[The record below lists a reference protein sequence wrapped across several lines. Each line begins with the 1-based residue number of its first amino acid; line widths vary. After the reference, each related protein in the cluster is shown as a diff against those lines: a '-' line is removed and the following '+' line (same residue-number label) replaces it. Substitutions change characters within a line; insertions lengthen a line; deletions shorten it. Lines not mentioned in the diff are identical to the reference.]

1 MALIGTNVA
10 MVGGRAKVMGAVNYA
25 PDLVFPRMLYAKALR
40 SPYPHAKIQRIDP
53 SKAEKFP
60 GVVALITRDDL
71 KEINPYF
78 GPVVDD
84 QPVVAMDRVRHVG
97 EVVALLAA
105 ESPEIAEE
113 AVNLIEVEY
122 RELPAVFDIIEA
134 IEPGAPV
141 LHAER
146 KETTAG
152 VHREE
157 FNFKVGGNIC
167 SVYHVED
174 GDIKRGFEDADEILE
189 NTYTLPPVQ
198 HGHIEPHAATA
209 FWEPGG
215 KLVLHTATQ
224 NPSGVQEQLAQ
235 IFRLPENQVRVIVP
249 LIGGGYGGKTHARL
263 EPALALLAR
272 KAGRPVQWVL
282 TREEVFLTARRYG
295 ALVNIKTGFKHDGR
309 VVAREVE
316 AFYEVGAYAL
326 NGPVNAK
333 TGCYVSSG
341 PYNIPNRSLTTYSV
355 YTNLPPTGPY
365 RGVGVSHV
373 CWAYESEMDDIARR
387 LKIDPLELR
396 LKHLVHEGDVF
407 VTGEK
412 LVSVGIADCLE
423 RTADAMG
430 WNGREE
436 QAPPTAGKNLVRGKG
451 LAVTMKSTTT
461 PTTSSASVRLN
472 ADGSAV
478 LLTSSVEIGQGLLT
492 SMAQIVGEELGLPF
506 EKITVSSPDTDLTPY
521 DKSTS
526 SSRTTFHMG
535 HAAQQAAREVKNQ
548 LLEVTAK
555 KLEARIEDLELRDGA
570 VAVRGVP
577 EKKLSIADVFKARFG
592 STVGSM
598 FGGHCFKS
606 QGGLDPK
613 TGKGKA
619 AAFWF
624 FSACGA
630 EVEVDIETGKVRV
643 LRTVSAVDAGKAIHP
658 RQCGLQNEGSL
669 LSGMGSALF
678 EEMLYENGQ
687 PINSSFLD
695 YMLPSLEDHPQEFQS
710 ILVETPHP
718 EGPFGAK
725 GVGEAALPPVAP
737 AIGNAIANA
746 LGGVRIRDLP
756 VAPYKIVAAIQ
767 AERRKVTSNAES

>member
-1 MALIGTNVA
+1 MALVGTDVT
-10 MVGGRAKVMGAVNYA
+10 MVGGRAKVTGAVNYT
-25 PDLVFPRMLYAKALR
+25 PDLEFPRMLYAKALR
-40 SPYPHAKIQRIDP
+40 SPYPHANLLRVDTG
-53 SKAEKFP
+53 KALKLP
-60 GVVALITRDDL
+60 GVAAIITRDDL
-71 KEINPYF
+71 DGLNPYF

-84 QPVVAMDRVRHVG
+84 QPVVATERVRHVG
-97 EVVALLAA
+97 EVVALVAA
-105 ESPEIAEE
+105 ESREIAEE
-113 AVNLIEVEY
+113 ALGLIEVDY
-122 RELPAVFDIIEA
+122 QELPAVFDILA
-134 IEPGAPV
+134 AVRPDAPV
-141 LHAER
+141 LHVQR
-146 KETTAG
+146 NETTAG

-157 FNFKVGGNIC
+157 FNFQVGGNVC
-167 SVYHVED
+167 SVYHVGD
-174 GDIKRGFEDADEILE
+174 GDIKKGFAEADEILE

-209 FWEPGG
+209 YWEPSG
-215 KLVLHTATQ
+215 KLVIHSASQ

-235 IFRLPENQVRVIVP
+235 IFKLPENQVRIIVP
-249 LIGGGYGGKTHARL
+249 LVGGGYGGKTHARL

-272 KAGRPVQWVL
+272 KARRPVQWVL
-282 TREEVFLTARRYG
+282 TRDEVFLTGRRYG
-295 ALVNIKTGFKHDGR
+295 ALVKIKTGFKRDGR
-309 VVAREVE
+309 IVARQVE
-316 AFYEVGAYAL
+316 AFYEIGAYAL

-355 YTNLPPTGPY
+355 YANLPPTGPY

-387 LKIDPLELR
+387 LNMDPLELR

-412 LVSVGIADCLE
+412 LVSVGITDCL
-423 RTADAMG
+423 RHTAAAIG
-430 WNGREE
+430 WQGKPE
-436 QAPPTAGKNLVRGKG
+436 QAPPLAGNTLVRGKG
-451 LAVTMKSTTT
+451 LAVTIKSTTT
-461 PTTSSASVRLN
+461 PTTSSANVRLN

-478 LLTSSVEIGQGLLT
+478 LLTSSVEMGQGLLT
-492 SMAQIVGEELGLPF
+492 SAAQIVAEELGLGLD
-506 EKITVSSPDTDLTPY
+506 KVTVSSPDTDVTPY

-535 HAAQQAAREVKNQ
+535 QAAQKAAQEIKNQ
-548 LLEVTAK
+548 LLEVAAK
-555 KLEARIEDLELRDGA
+555 KLEARAEDLELRDGA
-570 VAVRGVP
+570 VSVRGVP
-577 EKKLSIADVFKARFG
+577 DKKMSIADIFKARFG

-606 QGGLDPK
+606 DGGLDPK

-643 LRTVSAVDAGKAIHP
+643 LNTVAAVDAGKAIHP
-658 RQCGLQNEGSL
+658 RQCGMQNEGSL
-669 LSGMGSALF
+669 LSGLGSALF
-678 EEMLYENGQ
+678 EEMAYDNGQ
-687 PINSSFLD
+687 PINSNFLE
-695 YMLPSLEDHPQEFQS
+695 YMLPSLEDHPGGFRS
-710 ILVETPHP
+710 IIVETPHP
-718 EGPFGAK
+718 EGPHGAK

-746 LGGVRIRDLP
+746 LGGARVRDLP
-756 VAPYKIVAAIQ
+756 IKPDKIIAAL
-767 AERRKVTSNAES
+767 NALKEKP

>member
-1 MALIGTNVA
+1 
-10 MVGGRAKVMGAVNYA
+10 
-25 PDLVFPRMLYAKALR
+25 MLYTKALR
-40 SPYPHAKIQRIDP
+40 SPYAHANILRLDAAR
-53 SKAEKFP
+53 AEKVP
-60 GVVALITRDDL
+60 GVIAVVTRDDL
-71 KEINPYF
+71 NGLNPYF

-84 QPVVAMDRVRHVG
+84 QPVVATERVRHVG
-97 EVVALLAA
+97 EVVALVAG
-105 ESPEIAEE
+105 ESREIAEE
-113 AVNLIEVEY
+113 AAGLIEVDYE
-122 RELPAVFDIIEA
+122 ELPAVFDILEA
-134 IEPGAPV
+134 IKPDAPV
-141 LHAER
+141 LHAQR

-157 FNFKVGGNIC
+157 FNFQVGGNVC

-174 GDIKRGFEDADEILE
+174 GDIKQGFQEADEIIE

-209 FWEPGG
+209 YWEPSG

-235 IFRLPENQVRVIVP
+235 IFKLPENQVRVIVP
-249 LIGGGYGGKTHARL
+249 LVGGGYGGKTHARL

-272 KAGRPVQWVL
+272 KAHRPVQWVL
-282 TREEVFLTARRYG
+282 TRDEVFLTGRRYG
-295 ALVNIKTGFKHDGR
+295 AVVKIKTGFKRDGR
-309 VVAREVE
+309 IVARQVE
-316 AFYEVGAYAL
+316 AFYEIGAYAL

-355 YTNLPPTGPY
+355 YTNLPPTGPF

-387 LKIDPLELR
+387 LNVDPVELR
-396 LKHLVHEGDVF
+396 LKHVVREGDIF
-407 VTGEK
+407 VTGEE
-412 LVSVGIADCLE
+412 LVSVGITDCLR
-423 RTADAMG
+423 RTAEAIG
-430 WNGREE
+430 WKGQEE
-436 QAPPTAGKNLVRGKG
+436 QAAPSKENKLLRGKG
-451 LAVTMKSTTT
+451 LAVAIKSTTT

-506 EKITVSSPDTDLTPY
+506 ERVTVSSPDTDLTPY

-535 HAAQQAAREVKNQ
+535 QAAQQAARDVKNQ
-548 LLEVTAK
+548 LFDVAAK
-555 KLEARIEDLELRDGA
+555 KLEARIEDLELRDGT
-570 VAVRGVP
+570 VFVRGVP
-577 EKKLSIADVFKARFG
+577 DKKISIAEIFKTRFG

-598 FGGHCFKS
+598 FGGYCFKTA
-606 QGGLDPK
+606 GGLDPK

-643 LRTVSAVDAGKAIHP
+643 LKTVTAVDAGHAIHP
-658 RQCGLQNEGSL
+658 KQCGLQNEGSL

-678 EEMLYENGQ
+678 EEMVYDKGQ
-687 PINSSFLD
+687 PINSNFLE

-718 EGPFGAK
+718 DGPFGAK

-746 LGGVRIRDLP
+746 LGGIRIRDLP
-756 VAPYKIVAAIQ
+756 IKPDKLVAALQ
-767 AERRKVTSNAES
+767 AEKEKR

>member
-1 MALIGTNVA
+1 MALVGSDVT
-10 MVGGRAKVMGAVNYA
+10 MVGGLAKVTGAVNYA
-25 PDLVFPRMLYAKALR
+25 PDLQFPRMLYAKALR
-40 SPYPHAKIQRIDP
+40 SPYAHAKVLRIDAAT
-53 SKAEKFP
+53 AEKLP
-60 GVVALITRDDL
+60 GVIAVVTRDDL
-71 KEINPYF
+71 HGLNPYF

-84 QPVVAMDRVRHVG
+84 QPVVATECARHVG
-97 EVVALLAA
+97 EVVALVAG
-105 ESPEIAEE
+105 ESREIAEE
-113 AVNLIEVEY
+113 AVGLIEVDYE
-122 RELPAVFDIIEA
+122 ELPAVFDILEA
-134 IEPGAPV
+134 IKPDAPV
-141 LHAER
+141 LHAQR

-157 FNFKVGGNIC
+157 FNFQVGGNVC

-174 GDIKRGFEDADEILE
+174 GDIKQGFQAADEIIE

-209 FWEPGG
+209 YWEPSG

-235 IFRLPENQVRVIVP
+235 VFKLPENHVRVIVP
-249 LIGGGYGGKTHARL
+249 LVGGGYGGKTHARL

-272 KAGRPVQWVL
+272 KARRPVQWVL
-282 TREEVFLTARRYG
+282 TRDEVFLTGRRYG
-295 ALVNIKTGFKHDGR
+295 AVVKIKTGFKRDGR
-309 VVAREVE
+309 ILARQVE
-316 AFYEVGAYAL
+316 AFYEIGAYAL

-355 YTNLPPTGPY
+355 YTNLPPTGPF

-373 CWAYESEMDDIARR
+373 CWAYESEMDDIAR
-387 LKIDPLELR
+387 LLNVDPVELR
-396 LKHLVHEGDVF
+396 LKHLVRERDIF
-407 VTGEK
+407 VTGEE
-412 LVSVGIADCLE
+412 LTSVGVTDCLR
-423 RTADAMG
+423 RTAEAIG
-430 WNGREE
+430 WKGKEE
-436 QAPPTAGKNLVRGKG
+436 QAEPPKKKNLLRGKG
-451 LAVTMKSTTT
+451 LAVAIKSTTT

-506 EKITVSSPDTDLTPY
+506 ERVTVSSPDTDLTPY

-535 HAAQQAAREVKNQ
+535 QAAQQAARDIKNQ
-548 LLEVTAK
+548 LFDVAAK
-555 KLEARIEDLELRDGA
+555 KLEARIEDLELRDGT
-570 VAVRGVP
+570 VFVRGVP
-577 EKKLSIADVFKARFG
+577 DKKISIAEIFRTRFG

-598 FGGHCFKS
+598 FGGYCFKTT
-606 QGGLDPK
+606 GGLDPK

-643 LRTVSAVDAGKAIHP
+643 LKTVAAVDAGHAIHP
-658 RQCGLQNEGSL
+658 KQCGLQNEGSL

-678 EEMLYENGQ
+678 EEMVYDNGQ
-687 PINSSFLD
+687 PINSNFLE
-695 YMLPSLEDHPQEFQS
+695 YMLPSMEDHPEEFQS
-710 ILVETPHP
+710 ILVEIPHP
-718 EGPFGAK
+718 DGPFGAK

-756 VAPYKIVAAIQ
+756 IKPDKLIAALLV
-767 AERRKVTSNAES
+767 EKEKR